1 MLAFF
6 SVFFVLVGDEL
17 VWFMA
22 AFYAGT
28 FDLFQA
34 LFRRNEPMPVT
45 QLQTELANLLD
56 NVATRHG
63 VHRGH

>member
-17 VWFMA
+17 VWA
-22 AFYAGT
+22 SAVVYAT
-28 FDLFQA
+28 LFDLFRG

-45 QLQTELANLLD
+45 QLQTELATLLD
-56 NVATRHG
+56 NVAARHG